1 MPVARSNCLLA
12 GFAISSLLAGFA
24 SGGSAAKQDA
34 VWKRYYNAEAKY
46 CVSYP
51 ARWYKADA
59 FDGSGLYVMAGAKK
73 HSRATGEIDLGI
85 IDSPAITSQAHTT
98 SIQLTDDFES
108 HLAVLKKFE
117 RADRVEVLDQH
128 ATQVAGSPALFTKD
142 RYYDPQDRSTW
153 LEEVLFFQRDRE
165 LYRLELECKADQIA
179 RFEPVFSQFVSS
191 LEFDCR
197 NRQ

>member
-1 MPVARSNCLLA
+1 MSVARSSCVLA
-12 GFAISSLLAGFA
+12 SFALSSLLTSSA

-51 ARWYKADA
+51 VRWYKADA
-59 FDGSGLYVMAGAKK
+59 FDGSGLYVIAGVKR

-85 IDSPAITSQAHTT
+85 IDSPAMGNQAHTT
-98 SIQLTDDFES
+98 SAKLTDDFES
-108 HLAVLKKFE
+108 HLNVLKKFE

-128 ATQVAGSPALFTKD
+128 ATQIAGNPALFTKD

-153 LEEVLFFQRDRE
+153 LEEVLFVQRKAE

-197 NRQ
+197 NP